1 MDGQEAI
8 TVLIKQAVA
17 APEGHL
23 RLANAEEFI
32 TGELERN
39 RFNTERAIEVYT
51 IAIDNSVWA
60 MTKELPVRRLV
71 YGDYR
76 RSGLGKKH
84 AIELTEK
91 FKAQSAPLLKTNGR
105 RDNFCASCSAR
116 DIVGSS
122 AMLPCGK

>member
-71 YGDYR
+71 
-76 RSGLGKKH
+76 
-84 AIELTEK
+84 
-91 FKAQSAPLLKTNGR
+91 
-105 RDNFCASCSAR
+105 
-116 DIVGSS
+116 
-122 AMLPCGK
+122 